1 MDALHTEPA
10 LQCVRKLLNVPIL
23 TAPCQLFRTT
33 GQSYILWKLVLWKSR
48 LICVQIQLHI
58 VQIT

>member
-1 MDALHTEPA
+1 MDALHIEPA
-10 LQCVRKLLNVPIL
+10 LQCVRKLLNVPVL

-33 GQSYILWKLVLWKSR
+33 GQSYVLWKLGAR